1 MLNKSGITRTALA
14 ATRQIL
20 ANVELQSS
28 VGCVVA
34 QAVGETV
41 DGKKIV
47 KAGTPVYGNLDKRTT
62 AFVAETTIDTGTK
75 GVYTVQITTPAAA
88 GDKIIIEGVTYEHA
102 ASEDIAAKKFAGANA
117 AAQITS
123 LLKMVVTEYFVVA
136 AVSGATDK
144 LGFTQKF
151 AKTGDVLD
159 LQPVVT
165 VTQAATDGA
174 IAIGSVTEVTAA
186 DTGTQTSNANGVIL
200 HDVDVTAGNAN
211 ATLLIFG
218 FVNTNRLDSDIA
230 AKISPA
236 VKAAL
241 NAKVTFLKA

>member
-123 LLKMVVTEYFVVA
+123 LLKMVVTEDFVVA

-151 AKTGDVLD
+151 AKTGDV
-159 LQPVVT
+159 PVVT

>member
-1 MLNKSGITRTALA
+1 MLNKSGIAKTTLTAPK
-14 ATRQIL
+14 QIL

-75 GVYTVQITTPAAA
+75 GVYTVQITTAAA
-88 GDKIIIEGVTYEHA
+88 VGDKLAISGVSYECA
-102 ASEDIAAKKFAGANA
+102 ATEDVAAKKFAVGANA
-117 AAQITS
+117 AAQVTS
-123 LLKMVVTEYFVVA
+123 LLKMVVVKDFVVA
-136 AVSGATDK
+136 AVAGVTDK
-144 LGFTQKF
+144 IGFTQ
-151 AKTGDVLD
+151 
-159 LQPVVT
+159 VVAGVGT
-165 VTQAATDGA
+165 KPTAVVTQAAENGA
-174 IAIGSVTEVTAA
+174 MVVGAVGTVTEPDA
-186 DTGTQTSNANGVIL
+186 GTQTSNAVGVIL